1 MGSRV
6 GGSQGKGAPLPK
18 TEKYFSKLLA
28 NICEKQSHYIS
39 RSSSW
44 TFVREKLNVIPIV
57 DVAPCNHMSRI
68 LTSISQSSLY
78 TFMQFSTTCNDNDD
92 DDMCDGGGKGAPL
105 PKTEKYFSKLLAN
118 ICEKYISC
126 PHPRTY
132 HHRYHCR

>member
-57 DVAPCNHMSRI
+57 DVAPCNHMSRMNAPCTHLCNI
-68 LTSISQSSLY
+68 QRPAMITMMICAWVLVSLY
-78 TFMQFSTTCNDNDD
+78 F
-92 DDMCDGGGKGAPL
+92 
-105 PKTEKYFSKLLAN
+105 
-118 ICEKYISC
+118 
-126 PHPRTY
+126 
-132 HHRYHCR
+132 